1 MNTEPINYINVG
13 FKPVNSIKIGFNVGG
28 TSQIP
33 PYEGEY
39 EVTPKTYEEQVL
51 PTRNKRMIN
60 NLTVKKIPQYEVSND
75 SGYTLI
81 IGDESLNA

>member
-1 MNTEPINYINVG
+1 MIVKPINTI
-13 FKPVNSIKIGFNVGG
+13 SIGFNVGG

-39 EVTPKTYEEQVL
+39 EVTPKTYDEQVL
-51 PTRNKRMIN
+51 PTKNKRMIN

-81 IGDESLNA
+81 IGDESLY

>member
-1 MNTEPINYINVG
+1 MIVKPINTI
-13 FKPVNSIKIGFNVGG
+13 SIGFNVGE
-28 TSQIP
+28 TSQTP
-33 PYEGEY
+33 PYTGEY
-39 EVTPKTYEEQVL
+39 EVIPKTYDEQVL

-81 IGDESLNA
+81 IGDESLNG